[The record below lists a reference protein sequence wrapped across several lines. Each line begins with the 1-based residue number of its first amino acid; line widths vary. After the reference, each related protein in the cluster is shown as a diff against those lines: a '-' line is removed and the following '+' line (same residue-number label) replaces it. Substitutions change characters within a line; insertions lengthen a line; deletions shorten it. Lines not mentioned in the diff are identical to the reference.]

1 MNIQK
6 ETNITW
12 IHMDFFI
19 FIYSLLAVMVT
30 VTAFQKSSGKNLFL
44 KVVFLGTSKNL
55 SYYTGLSYNQTFI
68 CLPVPEIVLSL
79 ELKGDAEVRLKKC
92 VPYYFFHN

>member
-6 ETNITW
+6 EANITW

-30 VTAFQKSSGKNLFL
+30 VTAF
-44 KVVFLGTSKNL
+44 
-55 SYYTGLSYNQTFI
+55 
-68 CLPVPEIVLSL
+68 
-79 ELKGDAEVRLKKC
+79 
-92 VPYYFFHN
+92 

>member
-1 MNIQK
+1 MEPNACFMFYLVMKMRENLYNKPYRTRQTSVKPLKNIKMNIQK

-30 VTAFQKSSGKNLFL
+30 VTAF
-44 KVVFLGTSKNL
+44 
-55 SYYTGLSYNQTFI
+55 
-68 CLPVPEIVLSL
+68 
-79 ELKGDAEVRLKKC
+79 
-92 VPYYFFHN
+92 